1 MMRLFCKQDQTDLN
15 TKAIER
21 KLNHVLDMGHR
32 IIELYRHIT
41 CTERAALL
49 LAMTAAVRQ
58 ASANMQ
64 NVAALLR
71 KNLLDPFGIDYTDY
85 ARRTENLLELWK
97 EELNGAPPFYNL
109 DSHSHPLTN
118 PSDIA
123 KKEDLHY
130 GLSLRTKDNDFDG
143 IAVRVELISNAPLM
157 CEAVET
163 GLQQLG
169 RLLREVVADYQKLK
183 ADTQRQ
189 DERLKELEGMYAE
202 EMWETDLRRL
212 LSEIKE
218 YIVLCNRSD
227 SKETFELF
235 LQRKEREATD
245 PHDNKVLAEL
255 NECYL
260 AGQRPAGFIVEHR
273 DKLTFEDLARYFCF
287 VRCHRIIKQRIERF
301 DLAGAPNV
309 EYKDLFVN
317 RAAQELAF
325 LLEPTINRCV
335 DFRHNYQYAALIM
348 AMQDLGMVYYDR
360 SNGIQMKD
368 FLNASYLKNAEPIKD
383 QKTLTEWTGK
393 LMQKSF
399 GRMDEHN
406 LQGNFTQKD
415 FEKLRDY
422 YWLCLS
428 IINKVVQVDLKKMHF
443 ATYLY
448 KEHEKTPSITDYRN
462 QAGESV
468 MERLAE
474 LKDSISN
481 EKRVTIQ

>member
-1 MMRLFCKQDQTDLN
+1 MTANDHENL
-15 TKAIER
+15 ER

-71 KNLLDPFGIDYTDY
+71 KNLLDPFRIDYTDY
-85 ARRTENLLELWK
+85 AHQV
-97 EELNGAPPFYNL
+97 EELLKLWQEGLSGAPMVHNIDKQSRPITIPN
-109 DSHSHPLTN
+109 
-118 PSDIA
+118 DIA
-123 KKEDLHY
+123 LKEDMLY
-130 GLSLRTKDNDFDG
+130 DLSVRNPEGGFDFFDARVGLMK
-143 IAVRVELISNAPLM
+143 NAPLM
-157 CEAVET
+157 CEAIET
-163 GLQQLG
+163 GLEHLG
-169 RLLREVVADYQKLK
+169 KTLREIVTDYQSLK
-183 ADTQRQ
+183 ANTHEQDT
-189 DERLKELEGMYAE
+189 RLKQLEQQYE
-202 EMWETDLRRL
+202 ESMWEIDRERL
-212 LSEIKE
+212 LSETKE
-218 YIVLCNRSD
+218 YIVLCNRSN
-227 SKETFELF
+227 SKDTFELF

-273 DKLTFEDLARYFCF
+273 DKLSIEDLAKHFCF
-287 VRCHRIIKQRIERF
+287 VRCHRMIAQHIERF
-301 DLAGAPNV
+301 DLVGAPDK

-317 RAAQELAF
+317 RAAQELVL

-348 AMQDLGMVYYDR
+348 AMQDLGLVYCDR

-368 FLNASYLKNAEPIKD
+368 FLNVSYLKNAEPIKD

-393 LMQKSF
+393 LLQKSF
-399 GRMDEHN
+399 GKMDERN

-415 FEKLRDY
+415 FGKLKDY

-462 QAGESV
+462 PAGESV
-468 MERLAE
+468 MERMAV
-474 LKDSISN
+474 LKDSISS
-481 EKRVTIQ
+481 EKCVASH